1 MWVLAA
7 SKRKH
12 GAQVTKQQ
20 LFLFILADHIQN
32 LFINSHLVF
41 FPFITDSVHLL
52 RIKNRNQTLYLYD
65 NFQFPYI
72 HLQLFTFLSYRH
84 KMGTGNMK
92 LFKILKMQTYFF
104 AYFFYWNKIS
114 LRKLKVEKKR
124 NAYLTIYTF
133 CTKSKRLSTIIMNCA
148 LSKIHAGLMMSFNI
162 ISPPHLI
169 NCIYIKW
176 DTLHF

>member
-52 RIKNRNQTLYLYD
+52 RIKNRNRTLYLYD
-65 NFQFPYI
+65 NFQFPYTVYI
-72 HLQLFTFLSYRH
+72 YNFLHSYH
-84 KMGTGNMK
+84 TDIKWEQGTWNY
-92 LFKILKMQTYFF
+92 LI
-104 AYFFYWNKIS
+104 YWKCKHIFS
-114 LRKLKVEKKR
+114 PTSFIEIKYRLYVEKKR

-169 NCIYIKW
+169 NCIYIK
-176 DTLHF
+176 

>member
-72 HLQLFTFLSYRH
+72 QLFTFLSYRH

-92 LFKILKMQTYFF
+92 LFNILKMQTYFF

-124 NAYLTIYTF
+124 NAYLTIYMF
-133 CTKSKRLSTIIMNCA
+133 
-148 LSKIHAGLMMSFNI
+148 
-162 ISPPHLI
+162 
-169 NCIYIKW
+169 
-176 DTLHF
+176 HFVQNLFVWVPSLWIVHYQKYMQA

>member
-52 RIKNRNQTLYLYD
+52 RIKNRNRTLYLYD

-92 LFKILKMQTYFF
+92 LFHILKMQTYFF
-104 AYFFYWNKIS
+104 TYFFYWNKIS
-114 LRKLKVEKKR
+114 LICWEKKECIF
-124 NAYLTIYTF
+124 NNIHVLF
-133 CTKSKRLSTIIMNCA
+133 CTKSKRLSAIIMNCA

-169 NCIYIKW
+169 NCIHIKW

>member
-52 RIKNRNQTLYLYD
+52 RIKNRNRTLYLYD

-92 LFKILKMQTYFF
+92 LFNILKNIFSPTSFI
-104 AYFFYWNKIS
+104 KIKYR
-114 LRKLKVEKKR
+114 LYVEKKR
-124 NAYLTIYTF
+124 NAYLTIYMF
-133 CTKSKRLSTIIMNCA
+133 
-148 LSKIHAGLMMSFNI
+148 
-162 ISPPHLI
+162 
-169 NCIYIKW
+169 
-176 DTLHF
+176 HFVQNLNV

>member
-52 RIKNRNQTLYLYD
+52 RIKNRNRTLYLYD

-92 LFKILKMQTYFF
+92 LFNILKNIFSPTSFI
-104 AYFFYWNKIS
+104 KIKYR
-114 LRKLKVEKKR
+114 LYVEKKR

-133 CTKSKRLSTIIMNCA
+133 
-148 LSKIHAGLMMSFNI
+148 
-162 ISPPHLI
+162 
-169 NCIYIKW
+169 
-176 DTLHF
+176 HFVQNLNV

>member
-52 RIKNRNQTLYLYD
+52 RIKNRNRTLYLYD

-72 HLQLFTFLSYRH
+72 YIYNFLHSYH
-84 KMGTGNMK
+84 TDIKWEQGTWNY
-92 LFKILKMQTYFF
+92 LI
-104 AYFFYWNKIS
+104 YWKCKHIFS
-114 LRKLKVEKKR
+114 PTSFIEIKYRLYVEKKR

-169 NCIYIKW
+169 NCIYIK
-176 DTLHF
+176 

>member
-72 HLQLFTFLSYRH
+72 YIYNFLHSYH
-84 KMGTGNMK
+84 TDIKWEQGTWNYLIYWK
-92 LFKILKMQTYFF
+92 CKHIFSPTSFIKIKYRLY
-104 AYFFYWNKIS
+104 
-114 LRKLKVEKKR
+114 VEKKR
-124 NAYLTIYTF
+124 NAYLTIYMF
-133 CTKSKRLSTIIMNCA
+133 
-148 LSKIHAGLMMSFNI
+148 
-162 ISPPHLI
+162 
-169 NCIYIKW
+169 
-176 DTLHF
+176 HFVQNLNVWAPSLWIVHYQKYMQA

>member
-52 RIKNRNQTLYLYD
+52 RIKNRNRTLYLYD

-72 HLQLFTFLSYRH
+72 QLFTFLSYRH

-92 LFKILKMQTYFF
+92 LFNILKMQTYFF

-124 NAYLTIYTF
+124 NAYLTIYMF
-133 CTKSKRLSTIIMNCA
+133 
-148 LSKIHAGLMMSFNI
+148 
-162 ISPPHLI
+162 
-169 NCIYIKW
+169 
-176 DTLHF
+176 HFVQNLNVWVPSLWIVHYQKYMQA